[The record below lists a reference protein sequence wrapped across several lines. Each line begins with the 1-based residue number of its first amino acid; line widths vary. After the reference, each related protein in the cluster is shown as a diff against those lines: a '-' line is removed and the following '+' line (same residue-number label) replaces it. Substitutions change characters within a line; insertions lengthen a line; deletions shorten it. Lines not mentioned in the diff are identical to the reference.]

1 MMSVAEVNGM
11 SAENF
16 VAAFGDI
23 AEHSPWVAT
32 EAADK
37 RPFTSREV
45 MIEAF
50 TSATMRAGTDAQLA
64 LIRAHPDLATRA
76 KLTDDSSREQKG
88 AGLDTLTDEEF
99 QLFTALNNAY
109 KSRFG
114 FPFIF
119 AVKGATKHHIL
130 ASFEGRV
137 GKDKDEEFQMALAQ
151 VCRIFRFRIEDR
163 VSA

>member
-1 MMSVAEVNGM
+1 MMLVAEVNDM
-11 SAENF
+11 SAETF

-23 AEHSPWVAT
+23 AEHSPWVAA
-32 EAADK
+32 EAAGR
-37 RPFTSREV
+37 RPFVSREA

-50 TSATMRAGTDAQLA
+50 TSEIMAAGKDAQLA

-88 AGLDTLTDEEF
+88 AGLDTLTAEEF
-99 QLFTALNNAY
+99 QIFTALNNAY

-119 AVKGATKHHIL
+119 AVKGATKRQIL
-130 ASFEGRV
+130 ASFEKRV
-137 GKDKDEEFQMALAQ
+137 SKDKDEEFRMALSQ
-151 VCRIFRFRIEDR
+151 ICRIFRFRIEDR

>member
-11 SAENF
+11 STENF
-16 VAAFGDI
+16 VAAFGDV
-23 AEHSPWVAT
+23 AEHSPWVA
-32 EAADK
+32 AAAAGK
-37 RPFTSREV
+37 RPFVSREA

-50 TSATMRAGTDAQLA
+50 ISATMGVGKEAQLA

-76 KLTDDSSREQKG
+76 RLTDDSSREQKG
-88 AGLDTLTDEEF
+88 AGLDTLTAEEF

-119 AVKGATKHHIL
+119 AVKGATKHQIL
-130 ASFEGRV
+130 TSFEERV
-137 GKDKDEEFQMALAQ
+137 GKSKEEEFRMALAQ
-151 VCRIFRFRIEDR
+151 VCHIFRFRVEDR